1 MMRYDLQENTQI
13 PLGIHE
19 YFTVLKNTC
28 QGKTENLDTLFS
40 ISSESNRVTDNWQVT
55 ELFMQ
60 KFV

>member
-1 MMRYDLQENTQI
+1 MNTS
-13 PLGIHE
+13 L
-19 YFTVLKNTC
+19 FSK